1 MDKSITELEAS
12 KIRSAFS
19 NGIEYAKLRTEE
31 TNMLAEKMDS
41 AIKKQIP
48 RLVVAGTLGGH
59 FICPACN
66 RRMAIG
72 NKHYCDKCGQKLA
85 WVRNKLCT

>member
-48 RLVVAGTLGGH
+48 RLVVAGTLSGH

-72 NKHYCDKCGQKLA
+72 NKHYCDKCGQKLD
-85 WVRNKLCT
+85 WGRNKL